1 MPNNDAEA
9 PSSAL
14 GTMLEEALDRSVE
27 TSLHSL
33 AALRKAIRTY
43 AHHQKSRG
51 VTLDSV
57 MRAVSNVLMELEDDR
72 ALELNP
78 VRARDPELARQLR
91 AWCGEDYSNGA

>member
-1 MPNNDAEA
+1 
-9 PSSAL
+9 
-14 GTMLEEALDRSVE
+14 MLEEALDRSVE

-33 AALRKAIRTY
+33 ASLRKAIRTY
-43 AHHQKSRG
+43 AHHQKRRG

-72 ALELNP
+72 ATELKP

-91 AWCGEDYSNGA
+91 AWCGEDYANGA